1 MMNPLVSLFFLK
13 IELTDSYM
21 KQSASKKNEVVYSDE
36 DYISFFKFLDEIVEI
51 IDEEEKTQH
60 QSKLKN

>member
-1 MMNPLVSLFFLK
+1 MSF
-13 IELTDSYM
+13 
-21 KQSASKKNEVVYSDE
+21 QSNEVASVLE
-36 DYISFFKFLDEIVEI
+36 NKGFFKFLDEIVEI

>member
-21 KQSASKKNEVVYSDE
+21 KQSESKKEEVAYSDE
-36 DYISFFKFLDEIVEI
+36 DYIGFFKFLDEIVEI

>member
-1 MMNPLVSLFFLK
+1 MEVNNEP
-13 IELTDSYM
+13 
-21 KQSASKKNEVVYSDE
+21 SKKKVNQYRKEQIAYSDE

-51 IDEEEKTQH
+51 INEEEKTQH